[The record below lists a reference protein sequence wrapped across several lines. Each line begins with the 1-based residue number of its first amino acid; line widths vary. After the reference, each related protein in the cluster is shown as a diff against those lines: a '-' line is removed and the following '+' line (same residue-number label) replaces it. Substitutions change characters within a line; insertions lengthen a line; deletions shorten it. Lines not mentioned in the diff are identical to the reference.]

1 MKTSIIFKL
10 IVFVTCL
17 TCALR
22 LSAQQQQRDSYYDPE
37 ITLVLIDKD
46 SIEHF
51 VDLQMGA
58 DGGYT
63 TTYSAYN
70 EDIWGYDYVPF
81 YFLINGVRYGF
92 GEAGNMQETVLSYAM
107 QNPLEEGAE
116 GNYCVPMNCTYTLG
130 VAVPWY
136 GDGYYV
142 YAAASYTVVNPGPF
156 TIHSNYDFY
165 IDGFYYHKKG
175 SEVSVTY
182 DSINVDFIPDIVDYL
197 QETYSYQPVYDNQSY
212 SKTVT
217 IPDHVIHNGITY
229 EVSEIGHRAFF
240 ANPLV
245 SFANPLDEITIPTSI
260 KRIDSDAFY
269 EGPLRLCNLVG
280 EGSWKAGSL
289 CTSPVLLTIGRELTA
304 IEGLNVAP
312 DEIFCHATTPPIC
325 DERTFWNYDGIL
337 HVPATSLAAYFT
349 APYWCNFSDIRGD
362 VDNVEPPVLKMNIDS
377 LTVGCYVDISDL
389 VFATLEHATGDYE
402 NHEISY
408 YSSNCNVLDYE
419 GYTLS
424 PGECDYVAQYNNL
437 YAYCHITVVD
447 VHPVIKQDTL
457 QLYLNETSTLTT
469 EIIVPND
476 VIYYNE
482 NIMTEW
488 LSLDPDVATVSNGLV
503 TGVYPGECDIVLY
516 SYYDYRW
523 LDICHVIVNE
533 PVVQIS
539 LDQNEASVLPNH
551 IITLTPTMTPITTEL
566 VVASSNPAVAA
577 ARMIND
583 KIQVVGISEG
593 ETTITVS
600 SSDGLAI
607 PGTCLVTVYTEVGDA
622 DCDGY
627 ITINDVSLLIDY
639 LLSDDDSSIKL
650 LNADVDADGEVSI
663 SDVGALIDILLLM

>member
-22 LSAQQQQRDSYYDPE
+22 PSAQQQPRDSYYDPE
-37 ITLVLIDKD
+37 ITVVLIDKD

-51 VDLQMGA
+51 VDLQKGA
-58 DGGYT
+58 DGDYT
-63 TTYSAYN
+63 TTYSVYN

-81 YFLINGVRYGF
+81 YFLINGVRYGI
-92 GEAGNMQETVLSYAM
+92 GEAGNMQETVLGYAL

-116 GNYCVPMNCTYTLG
+116 GNYCLPVGFFSYTLG
-130 VAVPWY
+130 VALKD
-136 GDGYYV
+136 GGYYV
-142 YAAASYTVVNPGPF
+142 YAAVSKVVNPSPY

-165 IDGFYYHKKG
+165 IDGIYYHKKD

-182 DSINVDFIPDIVDYL
+182 DSINVDYL
-197 QETYSYQPVYDNQSY
+197 QINTLGTYYYQPVYDNQSY
-212 SKTVT
+212 SKNVT
-217 IPDHVIHNGITY
+217 IPDHVIHNGSTY
-229 EVSEIGHRAFF
+229 EVSEIGHRAFC
-240 ANPLV
+240 ANT
-245 SFANPLDEITIPTSI
+245 LDEITIPTSI
-260 KRIDSDAFY
+260 KKIDSNAFD
-269 EGPLRLCNLVG
+269 EGHLNLCNLVG

-289 CTSPVLLTIGRELTA
+289 CTSPALLTIGRDLTA
-304 IEGLNVAP
+304 IEGLDVAP

-325 DERTFWNYDGIL
+325 DERTFRNYDGIL

-362 VDNVEPPVLKMNIDS
+362 VDNVEPPVLTMNIDS

-389 VFATLEHATGDYE
+389 VYATLEHATGDQ
-402 NHEISY
+402 EISY
-408 YSSNCNVLDYE
+408 YSTNHNVLDYE
-419 GYTLS
+419 GNTLS

-447 VHPVIKQDTL
+447 VHPVIQQDTL

-503 TGVYPGECDIVLY
+503 TAVSPGECDIVLY
-516 SYYDYRW
+516 YYYRW

-551 IITLTPTMTPITTEL
+551 IITLTPTMTPIATEL

-607 PGTCLVTVYTEVGDA
+607 PGTCLVTVYTEVCDV

-639 LLSDDDSSIKL
+639 LLNGDDSSIKL

-663 SDVGALIDILLLM
+663 SDVGELIDMLLSI